1 MSIVTSAI
9 AGIAQLSCVVTS
21 AGSSEPGARIV
32 VDFNQNQA
40 TAMVLE
46 RFEDGTSQTVESNAS
61 VLFMPGEQ
69 LLIQSDLPKIA
80 WLSDQWKD
88 VCYAARPAITLDLRA
103 PQQRFSQPEATTPSP
118 YLAPRTPPHKRS
130 RKLHGTWLRGLAKR
144 NHLNC
149 AWKAGLS
156 FLTPPSHT
164 V

>member
-69 LLIQSDLPKIA
+69 LLIQSDLPKID

-88 VCYAARPAITLDLRA
+88 VCYAARPAITLDLRDVS
-103 PQQRFSQPEATTPSP
+103 FSSYEGTFHRSLSVERNPGLIKACGVPFPVEPLPS
-118 YLAPRTPPHKRS
+118 RVK
-130 RKLHGTWLRGLAKR
+130 
-144 NHLNC
+144 C
-149 AWKAGLS
+149 AAAIY
-156 FLTPPSHT
+156 
-164 V
+164 